1 VARRIQKKTNDLDD
15 EYTVITIDQTRK
27 ALAAYLTHG
36 WFPEGERPT
45 RDVSGARESLK
56 LLGALTDQGETFFVE
71 CESNFNSEVTIQLLQ
86 ALQQEFGEK
95 IAVVLDHAT
104 YFTAN
109 AVKDFAADTAIE
121 LIYFPRRSPQL
132 NPSEECWRQFKQLL
146 GNRSFDDFAELRD
159 AMHPALDAISPPNI
173 RNYLFP

>member
-1 VARRIQKKTNDLDD
+1 MSGSSVECPNLDD
-15 EYTVITIDQTRK
+15 LVPLRYTR
-27 ALAAYLTHG
+27 A
-36 WFPEGERPT
+36 
-45 RDVSGARESLK
+45 
-56 LLGALTDQGETFFVE
+56 
-71 CESNFNSEVTIQLLQ
+71 
-86 ALQQEFGEK
+86 

-132 NPSEECWRQFKQLL
+132 NPSEECWRQFKQFL

-159 AMHPALDAISPPNI
+159 AIHPAFDAVSPPNI
-173 RNYLFP
+173 RNYLLP